1 METLR
6 TETSLND
13 GPKKQPA
20 ISNFVV
26 GPDDEGSRIDR
37 FLNDVCG
44 WNSRSRI
51 KDLIK
56 IGAVTVNG
64 VTTKPAYRLSD
75 QDAVVVED
83 LPPNPSE
90 LHPEDLPLEIL
101 FEDTSMIVLNKGPYM
116 AVHPGNAIR
125 TGTLANAL
133 AFHFSQL
140 SDVNGEQRPGI
151 VHRLDKDTT
160 GVLCVARTNRSH
172 FAIAGQFQDRVVT
185 KTYEAIVEGVME
197 FDESIVD
204 EPIGRSPNHKSKMC
218 IDSEGRASYTRFE
231 VLERFNTCT
240 HVRCFPKT
248 GRTHQIRVHLAHLGH
263 PICCDKLYGRRSN
276 LSLGQIQALAPDAP
290 EDRVLLD
297 RQALHA
303 RQLTLFHPMKGTE
316 LTFEAPL
323 HNDMQS
329 VLDALRD
336 CRLGVADRKNP

>member
-1 METLR
+1 M
-6 TETSLND
+6 ND
-13 GPKKQPA
+13 TPQDKSK
-20 ISNFVV
+20 ISNFVA
-26 GPDDEGSRIDR
+26 GPEDEGARIDR
-37 FLNDVCG
+37 FLNESCG

-56 IGAVTVNG
+56 VGAVTVNG
-64 VTTKPAYRLSD
+64 ITTKPAYRLHEG
-75 QDAVVVED
+75 DAIVVTD

-90 LHPEDLPLEIL
+90 LHPEDLPLDIL
-101 FEDTSMIVLNKGPYM
+101 FEDTSMIVLNKQPYM

-133 AFHFSQL
+133 AHHFSQL
-140 SDVNGEQRPGI
+140 SDVNGVQRPGI
-151 VHRLDKDTT
+151 VHRLDKDTS
-160 GVLCVARTNRSH
+160 GVMCVAKTNRAH

-204 EPIGRSPNHKSKMC
+204 EPIGRCPNHKSKMQV
-218 IDSEGRASYTRFE
+218 DPEGRASYTRFE

-263 PICCDKLYGRRSN
+263 PVCCDKLYGRRSH

-290 EDRVLLD
+290 EDQVLLD

-303 RQLTLFHPMKGTE
+303 RHLTLFHPMKGTQ
-316 LTFEAPL
+316 LDFEAPL
-323 HNDMQS
+323 HEDMQS

-336 CRLGVADRKNP
+336 CRLGVGRRGSS